1 MIKLYLVKKGYLEY
15 YNKNNEQSEPEN
27 ILYLKIQLII
37 KNKEQELPAP
47 KKKFTKS
54 GDTFYS
60 KPKYDINILY
70 TKFSRNITDKIN
82 YVKNFYLISQ
92 TEKFLL

>member
-15 YNKNNEQSEPEN
+15 HN
-27 ILYLKIQLII
+27 

-54 GDTFYS
+54 GDTFYC
-60 KPKYDINILY
+60 KPNYDINILY
-70 TKFSRNITDKIN
+70 TKFSRNITVIIN
-82 YVKNFYLISQ
+82 YVKNFYLTSQ
-92 TEKFLL
+92 TEKFLQ